1 MRLLKL
7 GAVALAS
14 SLGIVATSSAPATT
28 VQLERFGNVY
38 AMSVCGRMS
47 VPGQAH
53 CFAKVVTDAR
63 GNIIDGKP
71 AARAGRNI
79 APSGY
84 GPADLQ
90 SAYKTSA
97 TAGNASYTI
106 AIVDA
111 YGYASAED
119 DLAVYRSQFGLP
131 ACTTAN
137 GCFKKYNQN
146 GVQGSYPREDTGWA
160 QETALD
166 LDMASAMCPNCHI
179 ILVEATNNSLA
190 NLAAAVNKAVQLGAD
205 AVSNSY
211 GGSESGTGSYETAYN
226 HPGVAI
232 TVSSGDNG
240 YGVEFPA
247 ASPHV
252 TAVGGTSL
260 TRASNSRGWNETAW
274 SGAGSGCSAVFAK
287 PTWQNDALCGR
298 RTVADVSAVANPST
312 GVAVYGPSTRKRS
325 GWMVFGG
332 TSVSAPLIA
341 GVYGA
346 NGGAANYGGDPYG
359 QVSALY
365 DVTSGSN
372 GSCSGT
378 YLCTAT
384 GGYDGPTGLGTP
396 NGATAF

>member
-71 AARAGRNI
+71 AARAGRNT

-90 SAYKTSA
+90 SAYRTSA